1 MADAVT
7 VGSLVAGV
15 LSMAAEAVLKGA
27 VGEAVKDGYKTLKEK
42 ISRWASGDVVEL
54 EKTPG
59 SAARQAVIAEIIDA
73 QSEEDRK
80 SLRDLAGALAAKL
93 KESAPVGLD
102 IGRLTDVETHLRTV
116 TVTQGFGVRINEARG
131 GGGQVKVDELN
142 VGPSAKK

>member
-59 SAARQAVIAEIIDA
+59 SAARQAIIAEIVDA
-73 QSEEDRK
+73 QSEQDRK
-80 SLRDLAGALAAKL
+80 SLRDLAGALLAQL
-93 KESAPVGLD
+93 KESAPAIGLD

-131 GGGQVKVDELN
+131 GQVKVDELN